1 MYLLRESADADE
13 SSLRS
18 KVEITHATLRA
29 PDDQLAGVF
38 ILHGDPRRP
47 AWVDELGAIAT
58 VDVDPAELETR
69 SLGAVVLIKARSRV
83 VAVTFGTGFHAIE
96 PALIERGFGLRVT
109 ANMVAAN
116 GIRGGQTRGV
126 ARSSRDQKT
135 LLPVNGEFSDLNVEV
150 DEDWLRQLSG
160 KSSDTGFASAVSGA
174 DSLTLTIPNFTFSML
189 GKKVTEVVTAWEGD
203 QFKTKF
209 PFLDQIVPI
218 DKSDPIIE
226 ILDGLADG
234 QIRQQEPALA
244 FAAPD
249 PFEQLD
255 VDHFEITCQ
264 YQRYELADLETTAV
278 LKVAQNLDESKS
290 PLENIRVFALDE
302 NGDSV
307 DRAYPLKSYIQTE
320 VVHDGE
326 NYLLSAGLWFA
337 LRTDFVA
344 EIEAQVQGIPDLTG
358 SLDLPTWD
366 AKALRD
372 DTSDTTA
379 EGSYNILVAAN
390 RGYAN
395 LDKKLVYFGR
405 YEKLE
410 ICDLLTPDAQLL
422 CVKTASDSPTLSHLV
437 AQAVNSA
444 DAWGDAK
451 YQQKF
456 GEAWSEISS
465 AAIPG
470 RENSSFVLAI
480 ATAKPGRLADSLFF
494 FSKVQIAS
502 GFRLITRKQFSFGL
516 ARIPM
521 NPIEPDKKERA
532 PRTPTFE

>member
-1 MYLLRESADADE
+1 MYLLRESAEADD

-18 KVEITHATLRA
+18 KVEITPAELKSS
-29 PDDQLAGVF
+29 DDQIAGVYV
-38 ILHGDPRRP
+38 LHSDSRRP
-47 AWVDELGAIAT
+47 VWMDELSAIAT
-58 VDVDPAELETR
+58 VDVDPADLETR
-69 SLGAVVLIKARSRV
+69 SLGAVVLVTSRSRV
-83 VAVTFGTGFHAIE
+83 IAVTFGTGFHAIE
-96 PALIERGFGLRVT
+96 PSLIERGFGLRVT

-160 KSSDTGFASAVSGA
+160 KSSDKGFASAVSGA

-189 GKKVTEVVTAWEGD
+189 GKKVNEVVQAWEGE

-226 ILDGLADG
+226 ILDGLADA
-234 QIRQQEPALA
+234 QIRHQEPGLA

-278 LKVAQNLDESKS
+278 LKVAQSLDPSKS
-290 PLENIRVFALDE
+290 PLENIRVYALDE
-302 NGDSV
+302 NGDNV
-307 DRAYPLKSYIQTE
+307 DRPYPLKSYIQTE
-320 VVHDGE
+320 VVHGGD
-326 NYLLSAGLWFA
+326 NYLLSAGLWFS

-344 EIEAQVQGIPDLTG
+344 EIEAQVQAIPDFSE
-358 SLDLPTWD
+358 SLNLPTWD
-366 AKALRD
+366 AKVLRD
-372 DTSDTTA
+372 DPSDSTA
-379 EGSYNILVAAN
+379 EGSYNILVAKA
-390 RGYAN
+390 RGWAN

-410 ICDLLTPDAQLL
+410 ICDLLTPNAQLL

-444 DAWGDAK
+444 EAWGDPK
-451 YQQKF
+451 YRERVA
-456 GEAWSEISS
+456 EAWAEISTTATPDRES
-465 AAIPG
+465 AT
-470 RENSSFVLAI
+470 FVLAI
-480 ATAKPGRLADSLFF
+480 ATAKPGRLADTLFF
-494 FSKVQIAS
+494 FSKVQIAN
-502 GFRLITRKQFSFGL
+502 GFRQVTRGQFSFGL

-521 NPIEPDKKERA
+521 NPIDPDKKERS
-532 PRTPTFE
+532 PRTPKFE